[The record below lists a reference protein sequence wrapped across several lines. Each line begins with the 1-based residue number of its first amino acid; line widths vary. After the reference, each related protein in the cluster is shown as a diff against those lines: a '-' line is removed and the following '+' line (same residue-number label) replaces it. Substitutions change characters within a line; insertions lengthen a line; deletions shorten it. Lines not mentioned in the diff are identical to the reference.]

1 MNCAISLQLQ
11 GKHLYKPLE
20 ALELIYLLGNN
31 LFKIYNFAVTCMRD
45 GIEKNWLGFREDNIP
60 IRTLTT

>member
-45 GIEKNWLGFREDNIP
+45 GMKELAQFREDNIP
-60 IRTLTT
+60 IEH